1 MKKTLPLVLAFV
13 FGVIYVIQYYVPGY
27 ASTWLANK
35 TAEWGIV
42 LGFFIYPLAI
52 YSFLYYHL
60 IKIVRK
66 APKWQYS
73 IITIVAMAGMIF
85 AGFYVNWAT
94 NAKSLGDPDY
104 IFQRLYDYLLV
115 PLEATMFS
123 LLAFYIASAAARAF
137 RARNVEATLLLITA
151 VVIML
156 SRVTIGQA
164 MLAQLPAI
172 GDWILDWP
180 NTAARRAIL
189 IGIGL
194 GGAATALKILLGIER
209 SYLGMR

>member
-1 MKKTLPLVLAFV
+1 MKKRLPLILAFV
-13 FGVIYVIQYYVPGY
+13 FGVIYVVQYYVPGF

-35 TAEWGIV
+35 TSDWIIV
-42 LGFFIYPLAI
+42 MSFFIYPLAI
-52 YSFLYYHL
+52 YSFLYYH
-60 IKIVRK
+60 IIRIAKQ

-73 IITIVAMAGMIF
+73 IITLVCMIGMIF
-85 AGFYVNWAT
+85 AGFYVEWGT
-94 NAKSLGDPDY
+94 NAKSLGDKDY
-104 IFQRLYDYLLV
+104 VFQKLYDFLLV

-151 VVIML
+151 IIIML

-172 GDWILDWP
+172 GDWILEWP

-189 IGIGL
+189 IGVGL
-194 GGAATALKILLGIER
+194 GGAATSLKILLGIER